1 MLDLL
6 WATAPR
12 AQVPSRSA
20 SLSLR
25 PFASPMN
32 ELVVLATTCSRCG
45 EPLPHGEEVCPVCDS
60 REPPAVVQPGG
71 NSALPVPAE
80 PGPVVGLTCLDNRWL
95 VVGLLL
101 PAIRNLYVVRINP
114 GWGFWLCMLSL
125 CAVALITWMQSIDE
139 RKGGS
144 GYGENTA

>member
-1 MLDLL
+1 
-6 WATAPR
+6 
-12 AQVPSRSA
+12 
-20 SLSLR
+20 
-25 PFASPMN
+25 MN

-101 PAIRNLYVVRINP
+101 VAGPIGLPALWLSRRFSRGVKIVTTALYAALTV
-114 GWGFWLCMLSL
+114 
-125 CAVALITWMQSIDE
+125 AVPIALIWYWCE
-139 RKGGS
+139 
-144 GYGENTA
+144 TAVRPLVDALAK